1 MFDFFAKSKKKE
13 TSPTEF
19 HKNFLA
25 QPLIE
30 NNETQSGNESTA
42 LIENIICAEDES
54 KNTELKTE
62 NEELKSKNALLQL
75 KCAKLKSE
83 NQKYLRDLKSM
94 KKLLNETCVLQASK
108 ELKLRILEKKNA
120 EGKRMFDDHVESL
133 GENALSKLRR
143 VPVSRRSDSIFVLRI
158 MQNLYS
164 NKTQDLE
171 MKTACGRS
179 QNGFI
184 SPKNKSIV
192 EDLLTERLLNLNLS
206 EKDFTERLTRVNK
219 LINNAIN
226 NILRQKVSSANK

>member
-83 NQKYLRDLKSM
+83 NQKYLRELKSM

-133 GENALSKLRR
+133 GENALS
-143 VPVSRRSDSIFVLRI
+143 RI